1 MGSSIRKRRGLAITA
16 GIATIALTLTACG
29 GGDGDNN
36 AGDDSTGGSD
46 EQVTLSVT
54 VFGDG
59 GYEGKG
65 DAKRT
70 DLFREYEKQNPNV
83 KIKESNLGQ
92 GGDGLTAALNAIGAG
107 GAGLADVMM
116 VEEGWLGQMTPIAAD
131 TFVDLRDFGADE
143 LKGRWVDWKA
153 AQGTTPDGQVW
164 AYGTDIGPQGLCF
177 DQTQMEKA
185 GIATDRDSF
194 AAALGGKDATWD
206 KFWEV
211 GAKYTAATG
220 KPWIGVPSFAW
231 NSFVNQQDEG
241 YYKKDGTTLNIEG
254 NNTLKDF
261 LSTIVD
267 QHKAGVAGS
276 ISAWSWTNEDFH
288 GNFGVHICPGWMLG
302 AVSEAVS
309 SGADTWDF
317 ADVFPGGATNWGGS
331 FFAVPKVSKHQ
342 EAAAKLADWLTA
354 PEQQI
359 VAFQN
364 AGAFPSQV
372 EAQTDPAVVD
382 ATNETFNNAPIG
394 KILSARAEGVVA
406 QVKGEKDSVI
416 QDQVFGDVINRIN
429 SGEITTGDQAW
440 QAALDTLAAQGI
452 S

>member
-29 GGDGDNN
+29 GGDDNN
-36 AGDDSTGGSD
+36 ATGGDDASD
-46 EQVTLSVT
+46 ENVTLTVS

-70 DLFREYEKQNPNV
+70 DLFREYEKANPGV
-83 KIKESNLGQ
+83 KIKETNLGD
-92 GGDGLTAALNAIGAG
+92 GGAGLTAALAAIGAG
-107 GAGLADVMM
+107 GVGLSDVMM
-116 VEEGWLGQMTPIAAD
+116 VEEGWLGQMTPIAKD
-131 TFVDLRDFGADE
+131 TFVDLTDFGAAD
-143 LKGRWVDWKA
+143 LKDRWVDWKA
-153 AQGTTPDGQVW
+153 AQGTAPDGQVW

-177 DQTQMEKA
+177 DQTQVAAA
-185 GIATDRDSF
+185 GIANTREEF

-211 GAKYTAATG
+211 GEKYTAATG

-254 NNTLKDF
+254 NETLKGF
-261 LSTIVD
+261 LSKIVEEH
-267 QHKAGVAGS
+267 QAGVVGN
-276 ISAWSWTNEDFH
+276 IGAWTWTNEDFH
-288 GNFGVHICPGWMLG
+288 GNFGVHVCPGWMLG
-302 AVSEAVS
+302 SISEAVE

-331 FFAVPKVSKHQ
+331 FFAVPQVSKHQ
-342 EAAAKLADWLTA
+342 KAAAKLAEWLTA

-372 EAQTDPAVVD
+372 EAQSDPAVTGF
-382 ATNETFNNAPIG
+382 TNETFNNAPVG
-394 KILSARAEGVVA
+394 KILAARAEGVVA
-406 QVKGEKDSVI
+406 QVKGTQDSVI
-416 QDQVFGDVINRIN
+416 QDTVFGDVFNRMIA
-429 SGEITTGDQAW
+429 GEITTGDQAW